1 MYCEECKV
9 RPATVHLTQIINGQ
23 TMQTH
28 LCEQCAAKKGAAMFN
43 LNIEPGFSIPNL
55 LGTLFGNV
63 YNMQGVAAPTAANTV
78 CSNCGMNFER
88 IRQTGKLGCSECYSA
103 FEREL
108 EPTLRRVHGNSQHIG
123 KIPKRGGGKVMLKK
137 KIEELKS
144 RLQKAVAREEY
155 EKAAEIRDEIKRLE
169 RDME

>member
-28 LCEQCAAKKGAAMFN
+28 LCEQCAAKKGAAIFN
-43 LNIEPGFSIPNL
+43 IDTGFSIPNL
-55 LGTLFGNV
+55 LGTLFSNV
-63 YNMQGVAAPTAANTV
+63 YNMQGISSPALTTAS
-78 CSNCGMNFER
+78 CSNCGMDFEK

-103 FEREL
+103 FEKEL

-123 KIPKRGGGKVMLKK
+123 KIPRRGGGKVMLKK
-137 KIEELKS
+137 KIEELKG
-144 RLQKAVAREEY
+144 RLQRAVAREEY
-155 EKAAEIRDEIKRLE
+155 EKAAQIRDEIKKLE
-169 RDME
+169 KEME

>member
-23 TMQTH
+23 ATQKH

-55 LGTLFGNV
+55 LGSFFGNFP
-63 YNMQGVAAPTAANTV
+63 NMQDVSAPMAANTT
-78 CSNCGMNFER
+78 CPNCGMNFER
-88 IRQTGKLGCSECYSA
+88 IRQMGKLGCSECYA
-103 FEREL
+103 TFEREL

-123 KIPKRGGGKVMLKK
+123 KIPKRGGSKVMLKK

-155 EKAAEIRDEIKRLE
+155 EKAAEIRDEIKKLE
-169 RDME
+169 KDME